1 MRSVTIFVVTALLPL
16 AASAVARP
24 PYETAAPIAYMVDMA
39 SGAVL
44 IDKRSRQK
52 IPPASMAKIM
62 TAYVAFDLI
71 DRGRLNPDTKFT
83 VRPEAW
89 KAWNNKGSTMFLK
102 PGEQVRVA
110 DLLHGVVT
118 LSGNDAAIAL
128 AEGIAGSEAAFVDR
142 MNVTAKKLGMKD
154 SHFGT
159 ANGWP
164 DRGRTLTTAH
174 DLALLG
180 SRTINDFPTLY
191 RQYYGQSDFRWNNVT
206 QRNRNPILGRIAGAD
221 GVKTGHTDQAGY
233 CFTGT
238 AEQKGR
244 RIMLVVAGLPSM
256 VVRADESIRMM
267 RWGVEAWRA
276 QPLFRAN
283 RIVAHIPVQ
292 LGKEIRV
299 DAVAP
304 HNLALA
310 LPAKQTTRYKLVVR
324 YHGPIRAPIKKGT
337 EVAQLVAKFS
347 DGSEQVMPLIA
358 ARPVAATGFF
368 GRALNGVKL
377 LAGL

>member
-1 MRSVTIFVVTALLPL
+1 MRGVTLVIFTTSLLI
-16 AASAVARP
+16 ATNAVARP
-24 PYETAAPIAYMVDMA
+24 QYETAAPIAYMVDMA

-44 IDKRSRQK
+44 IDKQSRQK

-83 VRPEAW
+83 VSPETW

-164 DRGRTLTTAH
+164 DNGRTLTTAH

-180 SRTINDFPTLY
+180 SRTINDFPKLY
-191 RQYYGQSDFRWNNVT
+191 RQYYGRSEFRWNNVT
-206 QRNRNPILGRIAGAD
+206 QRNRNPILGKIAGAD

-256 VVRADESIRMM
+256 AARTDESIRMM
-267 RWGVEAWRA
+267 RWGFNAWRA
-276 QPLFRAN
+276 QQLFRTN

-292 LGKEIRV
+292 LGQQTQI

-304 HNLALA
+304 RNLALA

-324 YHGPIRAPIKKGT
+324 YNGPIRAPIKKGT
-337 EVAQLVAKFS
+337 EVAQLVAIFS

-358 ARPVAATGFF
+358 ARSVAATGFF
-368 GRALNGVKL
+368 GRTLNGFKL
-377 LAGL
+377 LVGL